1 MTGRLSGVCLQRAA
15 FQLFDVGIDA
25 AQFARDRDALW
36 AVFEALL
43 ARYAM
48 AGLTDGRDGPVV
60 AHKVGPAQLA
70 VVFLLSALGDLALV
84 DTCVVVL
91 EYSRNVHTEIGR
103 AHV

>member
-15 FQLFDVGIDA
+15 FQLFDVGFDA
-25 AQFARDRDALW
+25 AEFARDRDALW

-60 AHKVGPAQLA
+60 AHEVGPAELT
-70 VVFLLSALGDLALV
+70 VVLLLCALG
-84 DTCVVVL
+84 
-91 EYSRNVHTEIGR
+91 NQIGR